1 MEKDPQKGDQQ
12 TKQTQ
17 NTEKKKKASPNK
29 NARLRALKTV
39 AARTA
44 SSEPKTSM

>member
-12 TKQTQ
+12 RKQTQ
-17 NTEKKKKASPNK
+17 NTEKKKTSPNK

-44 SSEPKTSM
+44 SSEPETYM